1 MTDSPTSDTLGTP
14 RKSMVVC
21 RKCNG
26 SPIMDAIAGPYNTR
40 TRSQP
45 VIGYQ
50 VFCIDCDNNSERG
63 DTEEAAEAN
72 WEKENAK

>member
-1 MTDSPTSDTLGTP
+1 MCNEGHVMSEQRTP
-14 RKSMVVC
+14 DPMVLC
-21 RKCNG
+21 RKCSG
-26 SPIMDAIAGPYNTR
+26 TPIMDAIAGPYNTR

-63 DTEEAAEAN
+63 ETEEAAEAN